1 MKLINFFK
9 KIKFKKSCVLLSLD
23 GCNLERTLNFLCNK
37 NIELFGVERTGTKT
51 AKIFVKPK
59 DKQQAIKLLKEKNI
73 KITSEKNFG
82 FFKTYSFFKLRWGF
96 LVGAFLA
103 ISLFVVL
110 SNFLLKIEIY
120 GTESLNSN
128 EIIKV
133 LKENKISA
141 FKNLNNISSKEVEE
155 ILIENFEDISL
166 VSVVKKGTSLI
177 VNIKE
182 KLKNEEFEN
191 LYAQKPILASE
202 DGIIKNINLIQGSLN
217 VKVGDIV
224 KKGDVL
230 VLPYT
235 VDSAGKQIPI
245 CPKAEILAEVWFTG
259 TAKHSQTE
267 TVVSRTGRVLKKR
280 ETSLLGMPIFCGG
293 EENVFEQFEVEE
305 KENYLSTQILPIKY
319 KETFYFETKCDIIEI
334 DFSDV
339 KDKKIEDAKNEAFS
353 KCDENIEI
361 TKENCSIS
369 ENFGTF
375 VVTYTITAEKDIA
388 N

>member
-1 MKLINFFK
+1 MKLINFFE
-9 KIKFKKSCVLLSLD
+9 KIKLKKSCVLLNLD
-23 GCNLERTLNFLCNK
+23 GCNLERTLNFLCKN
-37 NIELFGVERTGTKT
+37 NIEFLGVERTGTKT

-59 DKQQAIKLLKEKNI
+59 DKQQTIKLLAEKNI

-82 FFKTYSFFKLRWGF
+82 FFKTYSFLKLRYGF
-96 LVGAFLA
+96 MVGAFLA
-103 ISLFVVL
+103 ICLFVVL

-120 GTESLNSN
+120 GAESINSN
-128 EIIKV
+128 EIIQV
-133 LKENKISA
+133 LKENNIYN
-141 FKNLNNISSKEVEE
+141 FKNLNNISTKEIEE
-155 ILIENFEDISL
+155 ILVKNFEDISL

-191 LYAQKPILASE
+191 LNQQKPILASE
-202 DGIIKNINLIQGSLN
+202 DGIVKNINLIQGTLN

-259 TAKHSQTE
+259 TSKHSQTE

-280 ETSLLGMPIFCGG
+280 ETSLMGVPIFCGG

-305 KENYLSTQILPIKY
+305 RENYLSTQILPIKY
-319 KETFYFETKCDIIEI
+319 KETFYFETKCDIIET
-334 DFSDV
+334 DFNNV
-339 KDKKIEDAKNEAFS
+339 KDQKIEDAKKEAFS
-353 KCDENIEI
+353 KCCNQTEI
-361 TKENCSIS
+361 TKENFSIS

-375 VVTYTITAEKDIA
+375 VVTYTIAAEKDIA